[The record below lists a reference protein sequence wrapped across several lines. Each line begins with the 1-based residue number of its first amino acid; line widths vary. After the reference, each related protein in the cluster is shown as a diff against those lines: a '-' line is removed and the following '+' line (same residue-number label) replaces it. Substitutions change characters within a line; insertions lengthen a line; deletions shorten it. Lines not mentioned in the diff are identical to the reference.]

1 MDGIE
6 QLWFNMKWAET
17 KNTNPDER
25 PDEKDGIEQLWFNLK
40 SAETK
45 NMNPDERPDEMEKLW
60 FHLKNA
66 SATTE
71 VSKN

>member
-1 MDGIE
+1 MVNEKSIRKPYEMDGIE
-6 QLWFNMKWAET
+6 QLWFNM
-17 KNTNPDER
+17 
-25 PDEKDGIEQLWFNLK
+25 K